1 MTVEYLLTTKAIRER
16 SKKLFDLNVKG
27 LGHFN
32 YHPEKWDE
40 VADFVYKVILENY
53 PDLNIPFHSRLGHF
67 RPGKI
72 ERLNW
77 EELGLSKLSN
87 LDKFKVLI
95 DLIIPSVLLDAGAGD
110 LWKFHETKTGLTFNR
125 SEGLGIASFHM
136 FLNKRF
142 SSKNLIQTDSV
153 GLTQLTLE
161 TLEKDFQVSKEN
173 PLVGSIG
180 RLNLLKA
187 LGRVMLENPKD
198 FPNQRPS
205 DLINFIKV
213 EDVIDGEKVLNALL
227 TKLGGIWPSRL
238 KIDGIDL
245 GDCWSHP
252 NLGPKDS
259 LESLVPF
266 HKLSQW
272 LSYSLLDAALVSGFR
287 VSNVEKLTGLP
298 EYRNGGLFLDLGLIT
313 AKNPSDLTRGVEA
326 SEAFTI
332 EWRAMTIV
340 LLDDLAQR
348 IQTKL
353 KKTESEFPLAKVLEG
368 GSWWAGRKIAKLKRP
383 DSSPPLKIISDG
395 TVF

>member
-1 MTVEYLLTTKAIRER
+1 MTAQYLLTTNAIRER

-27 LGHFN
+27 LGHFQ
-32 YHPEKWDE
+32 YHPEKWEE
-40 VADFVYKVILENY
+40 VTEFVYQVILENY

-87 LDKFKVLI
+87 LDKMKMLI

-110 LWKFHETKTGLTFNR
+110 LWKFHESKTNLTFNR

-142 SSKNLIQTDSV
+142 SSKNLIQTDAD
-153 GLTQLTLE
+153 GLMNLSLE
-161 TLEKDFQVSKEN
+161 TLEKDFQVSKDN
-173 PLVGSIG
+173 PLVGSMG
-180 RLNLLKA
+180 RLNLLKS
-187 LGRVMLENPKD
+187 LGKVIKENPKD
-198 FPNQRPS
+198 FPNLRPS
-205 DLINFIKV
+205 DLIQFMKDG
-213 EDVIDGEKVLNALL
+213 DVIDGEKVLNALL

-252 NLGPKDS
+252 SLGPKDS
-259 LESLVPF
+259 IDSLVPF

-272 LSYSLLDAALVSGFR
+272 LSYSLLDAALVSGFK
-287 VSNVEKLTGLP
+287 VKNVEKLTGLP
-298 EYRNGGLFLDLGLIT
+298 EYRNGGLFLDLGLIS
-313 AKNPSDLTRGVEA
+313 AKNQSDLTRGVEA
-326 SEAFTI
+326 SEPFTV
-332 EWRAMTIV
+332 EWRAMTVI
-340 LLDDLAQR
+340 LLDELASR
-348 IQTKL
+348 IQ
-353 KKTESEFPLAKVLEG
+353 KKFNKSESDFPLAKVLEG
-368 GSWWAGRKIAKLKRP
+368 GTWWAGRKIAKLKRP

>member
-1 MTVEYLLTTKAIRER
+1 MTVKYLLTTNAIRER
-16 SKKLFDLNVKG
+16 SKKLFDLNVNGK
-27 LGHFN
+27 GHFH

-40 VADFVYKVILENY
+40 VVNFVHTVILENY

-77 EELGLSKLSN
+77 NELGLNALTSIDKL
-87 LDKFKVLI
+87 KTLI

-110 LWKFHETKTGLTFNR
+110 TWKFFEQKTEMTFNR

-136 FLNKRF
+136 FINKRF
-142 SSKNLIQTDSV
+142 SSKNLAQTDAD
-153 GLTQLTLE
+153 GLMGLTLE

-180 RLNLLKA
+180 RLNLLKS
-187 LGRVMLENPKD
+187 LGRVMKENSKD
-198 FPNQRPS
+198 FPNGRPS
-205 DLINFIKV
+205 DLLVLMK
-213 EDVIDGEKVLNALL
+213 DGDIVDAEKVLNTLL

-252 NLGPKDS
+252 ALGPKDS
-259 LESLVPF
+259 TESLVPF

-272 LSYSLLDAALVSGFR
+272 LSYSLLDAALVSGFK
-287 VSNVEKLTGLP
+287 VINVEKLTGLP
-298 EYRNGGLFLDLGLIT
+298 EYRNGGLFLDLGLIE
-313 AKNPSDLTRGVEA
+313 AKDPNDLTRGIEA
-326 SEAFTI
+326 SDAFTV

-340 LLDDLAQR
+340 LLDELGKR
-348 IQTKL
+348 IQNKL
-353 KKTESEFPLAKVLEG
+353 NKTEADFPLAKVLEG
-368 GSWWAGRKIAKLKRP
+368 GSWWAGRKIAKIKRP